1 MRNSLEKKL
10 NMVRALSA
18 GCSCLILC
26 FCFYRGNDA
35 EFDEHFVDDSEEG
48 GFQHGA
54 TLDAFVDGDDFVEF
68 LYLLALIE
76 AVEEELNFVFELG
89 RECVSLRARHAGTG
103 AGADRDELFGLG
115 ADFFEFFF
123 LLGGIDRALDEGNV
137 ELVKYI
143 FGLEDARMAN
153 VEHLAPGLEMIVHK
167 FGKNHGAVFA
177 AGEGEPADTE
187 FFVLLFHTG
196 DMVA

>member
-35 EFDEHFVDDSEEG
+35 EFDEHFVDDGEEG
-48 GFQHGA
+48 GFHHGA
-54 TLDAFVDGDDFVEF
+54 ALDAFVDGDDFVEF

-137 ELVKYI
+137 ELVEHVL
-143 FGLEDARMAN
+143 GLEDARMAN
-153 VEHLAPGLEMIVHK
+153 VEHFAPGLEVIVHE
-167 FGKNHGAVFA
+167 FGKNHRAVFA
-177 AGEGEPADTE
+177 TREGEPADTE

>member
-1 MRNSLEKKL
+1 MRTLPT
-10 NMVRALSA
+10 

-26 FCFYRGNDA
+26 FCFYWGNDA
-35 EFDEHFVDDSEEG
+35 EFDEHFVDDGEEG

-54 TLDAFVDGDDFVEF
+54 ALDAFVDGDDFVEF
-68 LYLLALIE
+68 LYLLALVE
-76 AVEEELNFVFELG
+76 AVEKELDLVFEFW
-89 RECVSLRARHAGTG
+89 REGVSLCTWHAGAG

-123 LLGGIDRALDEGNV
+123 LFGGIDGALDKGNV
-137 ELVKYI
+137 EFVEHVL
-143 FGLEDARMAN
+143 GLEDARMAN
-153 VEHLAPGLEMIVHK
+153 VEHFAPGLEVIVHE
-167 FGKNHGAVFA
+167 FGKNHRAVFA

>member
-26 FCFYRGNDA
+26 FGFYRGNDA
-35 EFDEHFVDDSEEG
+35 EFDEHFVDDGEEG

-54 TLDAFVDGDDFVEF
+54 ALDAFVDGDDFVEF

-76 AVEEELNFVFELG
+76 AVEKELDLVFELG
-89 RECVSLRARHAGTG
+89 RECVSLRARHAGAG
-103 AGADRDELFGLG
+103 AGADCDEFFGFG

-137 ELVKYI
+137 ELVEHVL
-143 FGLEDARMAN
+143 GLEDACVAN
-153 VEHLAPGLEMIVHK
+153 VEHFAPGLEVIVHEFSK
-167 FGKNHGAVFA
+167 DHCAVFA